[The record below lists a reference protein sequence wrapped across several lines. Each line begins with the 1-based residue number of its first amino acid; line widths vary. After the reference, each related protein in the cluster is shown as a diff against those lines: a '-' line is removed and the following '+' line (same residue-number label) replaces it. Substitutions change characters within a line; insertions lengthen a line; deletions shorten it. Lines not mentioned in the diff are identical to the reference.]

1 MLKNDIGK
9 NMIECKIDDCF
20 GSNVESIYRSWN
32 TSIYFYMLSDWRFNM
47 SKEDIFA
54 RCLAL
59 ASCHFLNT
67 PYKNIPVIDLYG
79 PDGFENSATE
89 ICHYCTADTLN
100 AILNKN
106 CLRFTD
112 IRFLNDS
119 TEFIEIIPLIIAV
132 VNNGNYKPDFKDLI
146 LNSIELRELREYRQ
160 SYIGHTKESHNL
172 KEMAYHTYTC
182 SFSKNSDSLSLWNY
196 YATTSGGIN
205 IVFDFA
211 WNMFKGSN
219 RTQVNTVDKLKN
231 DIMIYRGLVI
241 YQEEDKKK
249 CITELLNLLYQIYCD
264 TKDEIEK
271 YRSYILYAFKESV
284 NHMRCFFKNE
294 HFINEEE
301 YRVVLK
307 IPEEFLQTEDCC
319 DDIVGKGVFKRG
331 NILIPYVDYKFEKE
345 SIKRITMNPYVSD
358 KNSIFEMSIENLIWM
373 NKLEDIE
380 IVKSIIPIRKYD

>member
-1 MLKNDIGK
+1 MLKNIIRK
-9 NMIECKIDDCF
+9 NMIESKIDACF
-20 GSNVESIYRSWN
+20 GSNVEPIYRSWN
-32 TSIYFYMLSDWRFNM
+32 TSIYFYTLSDWRFNV

-79 PDGFENSATE
+79 PDGFENSTTE

-100 AILNKN
+100 AILNKS

-146 LNSIELRELREYRQ
+146 LNSIELRELKYRQ
-160 SYIGHTKESHNL
+160 SYIGHTKDSHNL

-211 WNMFKGSN
+211 WNMFKGSS
-219 RTQVNTVDKLKN
+219 RTQVNTVDKLEN

-264 TKDEIEK
+264 AKDEIEK
-271 YRSYILYAFKESV
+271 CRSYILYAFKESV

-345 SIKRITMNPYVSD
+345 SVKRITMNPYVSD